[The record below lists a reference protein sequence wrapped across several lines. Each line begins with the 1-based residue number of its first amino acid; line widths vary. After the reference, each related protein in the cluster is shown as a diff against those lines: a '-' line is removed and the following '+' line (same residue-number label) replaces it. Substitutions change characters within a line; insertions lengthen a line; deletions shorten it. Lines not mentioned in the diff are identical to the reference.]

1 MLPRTTP
8 ALWLGIEGLT
18 AERGGRILGFEA
30 MRKEH
35 DWSAFAVAC
44 ALFGA
49 SWIAGGRGSGQ
60 DLLGPLTKE
69 QILNV
74 LPECGFERNSY
85 GPAAA
90 ALDKIRSAGVAI
102 RIEAYFASSDAEQ
115 VKWIGRLMKIQEAAD
130 PQNLAVD
137 YAGLAGTGDS
147 LAAAKSLDKL
157 PAFVIFIDGVET
169 GRLSGSFE
177 PSLEEALVSFLP
189 QPPATEDDP
198 PETSEDAIYADR
210 DYFRGILHA
219 HLPIDCTRCHM
230 PRRNG
235 P

>member
-1 MLPRTTP
+1 LTTGRRRT
-8 ALWLGIEGLT
+8 L
-18 AERGGRILGFEA
+18 
-30 MRKEH
+30 
-35 DWSAFAVAC
+35 SAAAVAF

-49 SWIAGGRGSGQ
+49 FGLDGGRGSGQ
-60 DLLGPLTKE
+60 ELLGPLTKE

-102 RIEAYFASSDAEQ
+102 RVEAYFASSDAGQ
-115 VKWIGRLMKIQEAAD
+115 VKWVGRLMKIEETAAGS
-130 PQNLAVD
+130 NLAVE
-137 YAGLAGTGDS
+137 YSGLAGTGDS
-147 LAAAKSLDKL
+147 LAAAKSIDKL
-157 PAFVIFIDGVET
+157 SAFIIYVDGIEK
-169 GRLSGSFE
+169 GRLSGTFE

-189 QPPATEDDP
+189 QPPASEENP

-210 DYFRGILHA
+210 DYFRGIPHA
-219 HLPIDCTRCHM
+219 HLPIDCTRCHI